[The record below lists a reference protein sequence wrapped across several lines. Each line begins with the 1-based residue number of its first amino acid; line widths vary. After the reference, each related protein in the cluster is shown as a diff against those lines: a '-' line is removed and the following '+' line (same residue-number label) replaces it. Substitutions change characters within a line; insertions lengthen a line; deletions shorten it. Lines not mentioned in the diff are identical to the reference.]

1 MLEINNK
8 NIGEFIDEFVE
19 NNGLDDVAKD
29 VIYQYFYEIF
39 EKNIEDFSNII
50 GNKKQI
56 EIFMDNKFSPEQT
69 KLIQQFIEWENKDK
83 DDAIVALMGC
93 SLEYSMLINN
103 SLFGTRLGSI
113 FSNKVLY
120 IDTNII
126 YYCLGINGNDYKMAN
141 ENLLDKCLKAKE
153 QIKITSYTEKEF
165 YNTLNHYID
174 VIKKYESPSI
184 PRMKYWNY
192 MKNEDV
198 YLFYLKWKNTRNR
211 FNDANYFKK
220 YIEGEYRKW
229 LKKYNVI
236 IDSKKPFDENNEK
249 DKQKLQEYCSEIPYK
264 GTENY
269 DACNLFWIE
278 KLRGKEENRSFSEEK
293 YYFLSPHRALKK
305 WDSSSEER
313 RPIVV
318 APEIWMTMLNR
329 FVSRSKDDYKSYI
342 NFINIKVP
350 DEEAITNK
358 QFLIVTK
365 AIEEVTAVL
374 EQQENIIDVLVE
386 EKYAYLK
393 CEEELSEE
401 ETYEKTLVKAESI
414 LSSRVT
420 ELEDRVNEMEKVVQD
435 SKNREASNE
444 KQNKEEKEK
453 IEKATIQK
461 SSEIYA
467 RDKLK
472 NRRIINGFIIGGLTA
487 VWGVILLDF
496 FVFKNGNNI
505 IWCLLE
511 RILKDTKVQY
521 NIGDIFMELIIFVS
535 TTIFGYFDYNMIKI
549 FYDKKTIDKYIE
561 NYKNSYQKKYN
572 KYK

>member
-1 MLEINNK
+1 M
-8 NIGEFIDEFVE
+8 
-19 NNGLDDVAKD
+19 
-29 VIYQYFYEIF
+29 
-39 EKNIEDFSNII
+39 
-50 GNKKQI
+50 
-56 EIFMDNKFSPEQT
+56 
-69 KLIQQFIEWENKDK
+69 
-83 DDAIVALMGC
+83 
-93 SLEYSMLINN
+93 
-103 SLFGTRLGSI
+103 
-113 FSNKVLY
+113 
-120 IDTNII
+120 
-126 YYCLGINGNDYKMAN
+126 
-141 ENLLDKCLKAKE
+141 
-153 QIKITSYTEKEF
+153 
-165 YNTLNHYID
+165 
-174 VIKKYESPSI
+174 
-184 PRMKYWNY
+184 
-192 MKNEDV
+192 
-198 YLFYLKWKNTRNR
+198 
-211 FNDANYFKK
+211 
-220 YIEGEYRKW
+220 
-229 LKKYNVI
+229 
-236 IDSKKPFDENNEK
+236 
-249 DKQKLQEYCSEIPYK
+249 
-264 GTENY
+264 
-269 DACNLFWIE
+269 
-278 KLRGKEENRSFSEEK
+278 
-293 YYFLSPHRALKK
+293 
-305 WDSSSEER
+305 
-313 RPIVV
+313 
-318 APEIWMTMLNR
+318 
-329 FVSRSKDDYKSYI
+329 
-342 NFINIKVP
+342 
-350 DEEAITNK
+350 
-358 QFLIVTK
+358 IVTK